1 MVNKEYFGEGKKIEF
16 KREIPSRHEKFLK
29 DIIAFSNSS
38 GGKVVLGIEDN
49 TNIVYGIGDI
59 NPFKLADN
67 ITNMIDD
74 ACTPQIE
81 TAITFKTVEEKTV
94 LVIEV
99 VPGKFRPYY
108 LKSVGKENS
117 TYVRINGTSRLA
129 DARRIKELEMEG
141 QRISYDSVQFIG
153 LDFDKENASDLCRK
167 MYQVALDSCL
177 TEDEKA
183 QVKVLTIE
191 KLEDFGFLHRV
202 GEELFPTNAYVLFTD
217 NRMKHAK
224 IQCALFKG
232 TNRDIF
238 IDKREFE
245 GPLYEQVEEAYQFV
259 LKHINLG
266 AKIDGLYRRDVY
278 ELPIKAVREM
288 IVNAVAHRSYI
299 DDSCIQISIYED
311 RVEVLSPGTLY
322 GGMDLE
328 TVKAGRSKCRNTA
341 ICDAFHYMKIIEQWG
356 TGIPRII
363 NQCKEYGLPE
373 PLFEELGDGIR
384 VTMYRKEDALDG
396 KTAVIQGGNAVIRDG
411 IAVIDGDDAVIREKN
426 AVIEEKIAV
435 IKTAIEK
442 KQITSNRAKELEKI
456 VLEFP
461 IENVFTREDIEK
473 FLGCKRTKAVDIL
486 ETLQKLEVI
495 TTVSG
500 SGKGKYTLNVK

>member
-16 KREIPSRHEKFLK
+16 KREIPNRHEKFLK

-49 TNIVYGIGDI
+49 TNIVHGIGDA
-59 NPFKLADN
+59 NQFKLADN

-74 ACTPQIE
+74 ACIPQIE
-81 TAITFKTVEEKTV
+81 TAITFKTVEDKTV

-99 VPGKFRPYY
+99 VPGKYRPYY
-108 LKSVGKENS
+108 LKSVGKDNS

-141 QRISYDSVQFIG
+141 QRISYDSLQFIG
-153 LDFDKENASDLCRK
+153 LDFDKDNVSNLCRK

-177 TEDEKA
+177 TEDEKT
-183 QVKVLTIE
+183 QVKVLTTE

-238 IDKREFE
+238 IDKREFD

-266 AKIDGLYRRDVY
+266 AEIDGLYRRDVY

-299 DDSCIQISIYED
+299 DDSCIQLSIYED
-311 RVEVLSPGTLY
+311 RVEVISPGTLY

-373 PLFEELGDGIR
+373 PLFEEFGDGIK
-384 VTMYRKEDALDG
+384 VTMFRKEKVNIETSKVDIESVKVDIEVSRIDFEAYRSILEEYNVSSSTIKNIG
-396 KTAVIQGGNAVIRDG
+396 KLYEFFGGNTIFGRQQ
-411 IAVIDGDDAVIREKN
+411 VIDCLECSASN
-426 AVIEEKIAV
+426 ASKIIA
-435 IKTAIEK
+435 KMK
-442 KQITSNRAKELEKI
+442 DLQIIIPVEGR
-456 VLEFP
+456 
-461 IENVFTREDIEK
+461 
-473 FLGCKRTKAVDIL
+473 
-486 ETLQKLEVI
+486 
-495 TTVSG
+495 
-500 SGKGKYTLNVK
+500 GKGKYTFHTKTE

>member
-49 TNIVYGIGDI
+49 TNIVHGIGDV

-81 TAITFKTVEEKTV
+81 TAITFKTVEDKTV
-94 LVIEV
+94 LVIEII
-99 VPGKFRPYY
+99 PGKYRPYY
-108 LKSVGKENS
+108 LKSAGKENS

-183 QVKVLTIE
+183 QVKVLTTE
-191 KLEDFGFLHRV
+191 KLEDFGFLHRI

-217 NRMKHAK
+217 NKMKHAK

-232 TNRDIF
+232 TNRDVF
-238 IDKREFE
+238 IDKREFD

-266 AKIDGLYRRDVY
+266 AEIDGLYRRDVY

-384 VTMYRKEDALDG
+384 VTLYRKQLDLDN
-396 KTAVIQGGNAVIRDG
+396 KKLDSNSTKLDL
-411 IAVIDGDDAVIREKN
+411 GDLKLD
-426 AVIEEKIAV
+426 
-435 IKTAIEK
+435 
-442 KQITSNRAKELEKI
+442 
-456 VLEFP
+456 
-461 IENVFTREDIEK
+461 
-473 FLGCKRTKAVDIL
+473 L
-486 ETLQKLEVI
+486 ETPKLYFEKVKTI
-495 TTVSG
+495 LANRNYTEKTINHILKLYIAFG
-500 SGKGKYTLNVK
+500 SEIAFDRNKISELVDCSISNASLILKTLRECGIIEHDSTMDRGQYAFVDFAQLNEE